1 MNGPAFDCCRPGDE
15 QRKIVNSSSSS
26 LKPLKAPGRR
36 ERAVF
41 GTGARKYPEKADP
54 PECERVPL
62 PHESK
67 DAPPRPR
74 SQASQGAADID
85 LVAPNLGTEASGAE
99 VSPTQQPHVMHPLQQ
114 RVLNQRHDALDR
126 GEAWNRT
133 NTADQQSPVPEAA
146 AMGIANNMILTVL
159 MTQTAQKADTESER
173 ERQRERE
180 RELERERERH
190 KAMEMARERERTME
204 RLRLQ
209 EEAKTRVRAELEK
222 AIRKKESEGEMHGG
236 WVVLGEVDRNEPD
249 KSPLQVKP

>member
-1 MNGPAFDCCRPGDE
+1 
-15 QRKIVNSSSSS
+15 
-26 LKPLKAPGRR
+26 
-36 ERAVF
+36 
-41 GTGARKYPEKADP
+41 
-54 PECERVPL
+54 
-62 PHESK
+62 
-67 DAPPRPR
+67 
-74 SQASQGAADID
+74 
-85 LVAPNLGTEASGAE
+85 
-99 VSPTQQPHVMHPLQQ
+99 
-114 RVLNQRHDALDR
+114 VLNQRHDALDR